1 MKAYALVFTVPAKG
15 KEPEREARKI
25 IDARGI
31 KDAREDATALALLH
45 GMTVKSVSLAY
56 K

>member
-15 KEPEREARKI
+15 KDPEREARKI
-25 IDARGI
+25 VDARNLTE
-31 KDAREDATALALLH
+31 ARDEATNLARRH
-45 GMTVKSVSLAY
+45 SMTVKSVTLAY